1 MALLCYFLGQMG
13 ETFKCYY
20 AFDPYFY
27 VSFEEKAETEVRL
40 YIENK
45 VARIL
50 KMQTVEKVDLE
61 EMNHLSGRLKKYLK
75 LSFRSIGDLT
85 NARKILEVKKKKNNA
100 GDIDIYL
107 NPRKGHGFS

>member
-1 MALLCYFLGQMG
+1 MNAFLTNFKTRTYVDIEEAEERMALLCYFLDEMG

-50 KMQTVEKVDLE
+50 KM
-61 EMNHLSGRLKKYLK
+61 
-75 LSFRSIGDLT
+75 
-85 NARKILEVKKKKNNA
+85 
-100 GDIDIYL
+100 
-107 NPRKGHGFS
+107 